1 MKKFDLVIFDLDGT
15 LTDSRVGI
23 TKSVS
28 HALDKMG
35 IKPPS
40 LKELEHFIGPPLM
53 DTFMGHYKFSK
64 SDSEKAVELFR
75 ERYSEKGL
83 YENIPFHNINT
94 LLSNLKKSGIKLAV
108 ATSKPQHFSE
118 KILEI
123 SAILHDIGIK
133 ISEEKYNSS
142 AGKYQEL
149 EGPGAAKKLIKDIDL
164 PEKIK
169 ERVYYLIGNHHS
181 YDKIDGL
188 DFQILVE
195 ADFLVNIYEDNMSS
209 ETAAT
214 VKKKYFETK
223 TGREYISSLY
233 GV

>member
-28 HALDKMG
+28 YALDRMG

-64 SDSEKAVELFR
+64 SESEKAVNLFR

-94 LLSNLKKSGIKLAV
+94 LLSSLKKSGIKLAV

-118 KILEI
+118 KILDHFLLSQYFNEI
-123 SAILHDIGIK
+123 IG
-133 ISEEKYNSS
+133 
-142 AGKYQEL
+142 
-149 EGPGAAKKLIKDIDL
+149 
-164 PEKIK
+164 
-169 ERVYYLIGNHHS
+169 
-181 YDKIDGL
+181 
-188 DFQILVE
+188 
-195 ADFLVNIYEDNMSS
+195 
-209 ETAAT
+209 
-214 VKKKYFETK
+214 
-223 TGREYISSLY
+223 SSLDNSFSHKNEIIAETLKRFPEVSKEKTVMVGDRKFDIEGARENGIFSIGVKY
-233 GV
+233 GFADPGEIDAACPQFQADNVEDLFKILL